1 MRAAKGTDVG
11 RTFLIVILL
20 TLVLL
25 VVAGSVVAARG
36 KPDKPPKP
44 GGDGDPPAELAVTL
58 AAFDTHPRSAPCSWT
73 LRAEWNVDGAKG
85 GKIKFELREH
95 DGTWSV
101 AHAGR
106 TTNDGYE
113 EWTLTDRPGGSY
125 VYDVRFQS
133 GKSWVFSNLVT
144 GLSCD

>member
-1 MRAAKGTDVG
+1 MD
-11 RTFLIVILL
+11 RTFLAVILF

-25 VVAGSVVAARG
+25 VVAGSVIAARG

-44 GGDGDPPAELAVTL
+44 RGDGDPPAELVLTL
-58 AAFDTHPRSAPCSWT
+58 AVSDVAASAHCSGT
-73 LRAEWNVDGAKG
+73 LHAEWNVDGAKG
-85 GKIKFELREH
+85 GKIKFELREY

-113 EWTLTDRPGGSY
+113 EWTLTDRPVGSY
-125 VYDVRFQS
+125 TYDVRFQS
-133 GKSWVFSNLVT
+133 GKSWVFSNMVT